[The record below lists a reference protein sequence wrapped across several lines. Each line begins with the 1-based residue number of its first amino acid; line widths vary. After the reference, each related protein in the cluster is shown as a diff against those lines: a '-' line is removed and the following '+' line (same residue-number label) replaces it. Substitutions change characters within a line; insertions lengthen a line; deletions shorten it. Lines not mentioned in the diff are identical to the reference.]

1 MIKEMEQNRK
11 LILATIAVVI
21 LIGAFLGY
29 RTFGN
34 GTLVVEM
41 TDPPQ
46 GWGDASHVY
55 IKYSA
60 VEIHRADAGNQSGWI
75 TVVDNEAWI
84 DLTETLNSSK
94 TLGTGSL
101 QAGKY
106 NLVRFEVIEA
116 VVTINDV
123 NHTATVASGKL
134 NIAIVQGGVTIDAGQ
149 TSNLLIDITP
159 RVTGSGAQGYRLT
172 PAAKALPN

>member
-1 MIKEMEQNRK
+1 MEQYRK
-11 LILATIAVVI
+11 PILAALAIIIVT
-21 LIGAFLGY
+21 GAFLSY

-46 GWGDASHVY
+46 GWGDASNVY

-60 VEIHRADAGNQSGWI
+60 IEIHRADAGNQTGWV
-75 TVVDNEAWI
+75 TVVEDEAWI

-94 TLGTGSL
+94 TLGSQGL

-106 NLVRFEVIEA
+106 NLVRFEVLEA
-116 VVTINDV
+116 VVTIDNV
-123 NHTATVASGKL
+123 NHTASVASGKL
-134 NIAIVQGGVTIDAGQ
+134 NIAIVQGGVDITAGQ
-149 TSNLLIDITP
+149 TSNLLIDIMP
-159 RVTGSGAQGYRLT
+159 RITGSEAQGYRLT
-172 PAAKALPN
+172 PAAIALPQ